1 MSEKTSI
8 KGAMG
13 VFIWEIKNINV
24 NRVQDLVMMIIM
36 SLIVKNRISKGED
49 ICIKFY
55 YY

>member
-1 MSEKTSI
+1 MNGKNSI
-8 KGAMG
+8 KDAMD
-13 VFIWEIKNINV
+13 VFIWEIKNTNV

-36 SLIVKNRISKGED
+36 FLIFKNRISKGED

>member
-1 MSEKTSI
+1 MNGKNKIRDDSD
-8 KGAMG
+8 

-24 NRVQDLVMMIIM
+24 NRVQDLVMIIIM
-36 SLIVKNRISKGED
+36 FLIFKNRISKGED